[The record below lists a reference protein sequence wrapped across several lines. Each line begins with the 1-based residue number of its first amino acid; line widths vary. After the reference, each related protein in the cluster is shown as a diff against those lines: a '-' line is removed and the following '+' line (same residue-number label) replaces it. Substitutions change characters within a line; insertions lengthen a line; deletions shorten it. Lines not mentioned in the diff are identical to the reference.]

1 MITPQAPPPCWSLY
15 ITSLLEVD
23 EAVAAVCL
31 HQNRWWERNCDEENS
46 WGLRI
51 NKVRGRKFRQR
62 RKALKNQRVHN

>member
-1 MITPQAPPPCWSLY
+1 VSPSEGQAHLTLASFV
-15 ITSLLEVD
+15 T
-23 EAVAAVCL
+23 A
-31 HQNRWWERNCDEENS
+31 NRWWERNCDEENS